1 MKLTINTYKRLL
13 WITASASLLGIAGC
27 SNLPG
32 TASSR
37 ASSAWAAADTAKYTT
52 SGVLNDE
59 DYHRSLDPVIG
70 LSPTAYDALY
80 NPNPLPRG
88 AGNGP

>member
-1 MKLTINTYKRLL
+1 MKLTTNTYKRLL
-13 WITASASLLGIAGC
+13 WITASASLLGIVGC
-27 SNLPG
+27 SNLPK

-52 SGVLNDE
+52 NGVLNEE
-59 DYHRSLDPVIG
+59 DYHRSLDSLIG
-70 LSPTAYDALY
+70 LNPTAYDALY
-80 NPNPLPRG
+80 NPAPFPRG